1 MLSRQVTNR
10 QFSLPDQV
18 KYQVSLLYLV
28 FDLLCS
34 VSCYL
39 LYDLLNSCLY
49 LSFLLLA
56 FGIGNKY
63 SLLFL
68 YLLLISY
75 MSWFLNI
82 RCHLV
87 IYHIVTSIKNLTT
100 WLVITCYLLY
110 LLRENIFVIIKIIQ
124 WLYINIFILS
134 FS

>member
-28 FDLLCS
+28 FDLLRS

-87 IYHIVTSIKNLTT
+87 IYYIVTSIKNLTT